1 MQTHFLD
8 AMCVLFLA
16 FAYLPVQNIVST
28 MVVLCNDVNCYF
40 LSISLPGYLFN
51 VFHPGVII
59 NMT

>member
-28 MVVLCNDVNCYF
+28 MVVLCNAVNCYF

-51 VFHPGVII
+51 VFHTGVII